1 MNDTLPM
8 LNTNTTTDQ
17 VLVELAGL
25 HAYIKYEKGDKLNTS
40 SGTKF
45 EVYDTHYEHPTGL
58 DAMTVQNLN
67 TGEYIIVYQGTQVH
81 AKYGIADLGT
91 NMQLLAEQTPQQLE
105 AANQYYL
112 DMQQELVNSGNQI
125 AYLAGNSLGGAL
137 ANSVAVR
144 HSDVKSVTL
153 NPALLPSGLISSEA
167 DYSNITNYISE
178 YDVLNIGIR
187 SGQLAGRVPGNQYDI
202 YNGVPAFGA
211 IGPNH
216 TGYHRRR
223 GEKSIVLRDWQG
235 RRAGPRENLSG
246 CP

>member
-1 MNDTLPM
+1 MNDTLPI

-17 VLVELAGL
+17 ELVELAGL
-25 HAYIKYEKGDKLNTS
+25 HAYREYKKGDEFSTS
-40 SGTKF
+40 SGTNF
-45 EVYDTHYEHPTGL
+45 EVVNTNYEHPTGL

-81 AKYGIADLGT
+81 AKYGKADLGT
-91 NMQLLAEQTPQQLE
+91 NMRLLAEQTPAQLE

-153 NPALLPSGLISSEA
+153 NPALLPSGLISPEA
-167 DYSNITNYISE
+167 DYANITNYISQ

-187 SGQLAGRVPGNQYDI
+187 S
-202 YNGVPAFGA
+202 
-211 IGPNH
+211 
-216 TGYHRRR
+216 
-223 GEKSIVLRDWQG
+223 EKLI
-235 RRAGPRENLSG
+235 
-246 CP
+246 